1 MSKDFK
7 THKTSQDQSILETL
21 LIKHTVTIPHGS
33 IHKLR
38 KKARGRGASQ
48 MPMLLHKLIL

>member
-1 MSKDFK
+1 MSKNFK
-7 THKTSQDQSILETL
+7 THKTSQDQLILETL
-21 LIKHTVTIPHGS
+21 HIKHTVTIPHGS